1 MTISQLFLL
10 AIQRTFYQR
19 AQQGK
24 LYYPDETK
32 SEDDNLV
39 KAIYNNCCVYGT
51 FIEIMLLNSKRHL
64 IDTPV
69 EQYLKRREDRKKLK
83 RFGSRRKTFIEVLA
97 DEGNLTKKDHNSAY
111 VFNQI
116 LSKNKCID
124 IFKNT
129 IIDGEKGLRIYDEK
143 SEEDFVKIKKA
154 KVEKQIIIDKL
165 ALLLKMKSV

>member
-1 MTISQLFLL
+1 M
-10 AIQRTFYQR
+10 
-19 AQQGK
+19 
-24 LYYPDETK
+24 
-32 SEDDNLV
+32 
-39 KAIYNNCCVYGT
+39 
-51 FIEIMLLNSKRHL
+51 
-64 IDTPV
+64 
-69 EQYLKRREDRKKLK
+69 KRREDRKKLK